1 MRGITPVARLYE
13 AVNAERVA
21 VAAASVPRSRTWPIG
36 LSSIATTQSFAHWPL
51 ALRAEQ
57 QHEKR

>member
-21 VAAASVPRSRTWPIG
+21 VAAALGAAVPDVADWFELHSDH
-36 LSSIATTQSFAHWPL
+36 SIFCPLAFGFAGGATT
-51 ALRAEQ
+51 
-57 QHEKR
+57 